1 MLLLLSITTICW
13 VTVLHGVSLMD
24 TSGTVTFVMING
36 FQELKYSLG
45 MQLMPALSG
54 CLYMLF
60 EF

>member
-1 MLLLLSITTICW
+1 
-13 VTVLHGVSLMD
+13 MD